1 MFLVI
6 GLGNPGQKYQQT
18 RHNAG
23 FMAIHALGEKYDFP
37 AFRLDKKSN
46 SLISEGFINNEKLIL
61 AKPQTFMNN
70 SGTAVKSLY
79 TKYKILDTRYLIL
92 VHDDIDLPV
101 GTIRI
106 STNSG
111 SAGHKGIDSIINAI
125 GTKNFTRIRIGIL
138 PKPEKPK
145 NVDQFV
151 LKKFTKEENEIIEQ
165 TIESSTRAIE
175 MLLKE
180 GLAQSMNEF
189 NK

>member
-1 MFLVI
+1 
-6 GLGNPGQKYQQT
+6 
-18 RHNAG
+18 
-23 FMAIHALGEKYDFP
+23 MAIHALGEKYDFP

-138 PKPEKPK
+138 PKPYK
-145 NVDQFV
+145 
-151 LKKFTKEENEIIEQ
+151 
-165 TIESSTRAIE
+165 R
-175 MLLKE
+175 
-180 GLAQSMNEF
+180 
-189 NK
+189 